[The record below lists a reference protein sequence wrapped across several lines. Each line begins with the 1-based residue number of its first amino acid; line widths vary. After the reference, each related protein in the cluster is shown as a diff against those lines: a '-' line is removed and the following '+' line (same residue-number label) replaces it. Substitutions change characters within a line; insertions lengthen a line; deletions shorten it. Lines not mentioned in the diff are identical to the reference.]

1 MFEALRDLGRGR
13 WIRPSLGVTSSSQG
27 RLWEDPYSVLVNTHK
42 ASRWFWPHDLAVS
55 FDIDWLEPV
64 DVTWLGE
71 VGATVAQPVNLVGTY
86 AGESVVG
93 IGGLIIWAGWNDP
106 KVDTRHFEPPWV
118 IGIPDSSGRV
128 VRWEQKSLE
137 AALDLLYGIE
147 CDDIND
153 LAAAVDLQLVD
164 TATVRFSGHSE
175 IASYLGCLGE

>member
-1 MFEALRDLGRGR
+1 
-13 WIRPSLGVTSSSQG
+13 
-27 RLWEDPYSVLVNTHK
+27 
-42 ASRWFWPHDLAVS
+42 VS

-106 KVDTRHFEPPWV
+106 KVDTCHFEPPWV

-137 AALDLLYGIE
+137 VALDLLHGIK

-153 LAAAVDLQLVD
+153 LAAAVGLQLVD
-164 TATVRFSGHSE
+164 SAFMRTSGHSTTT
-175 IASYLGCLGE
+175 SSRGYLGA